1 MVIKSLFVLH
11 AIGKD
16 LFLPFGNLNNI
27 SISTPAFALASVS
40 ASAFK
45 YKHLSKHL
53 SVSKSLKFV
62 FAAYLLVCFLSL
74 KESTCEKRNSVFYSL
89 QYLR

>member
-1 MVIKSLFVLH
+1 MVIKSLFVLY

-16 LFLPFGNLNNI
+16 LFLPFGNLSNI

-45 YKHLSKHL
+45 YKHLSKRL
-53 SVSKSLKFV
+53 SVSKSVKV
-62 FAAYLLVCFLSL
+62 FFCCIFASL
-74 KESTCEKRNSVFYSL
+74 FFKSKGEHL
-89 QYLR
+89 